1 MVGHNPYRHL
11 RTEVETKPSPTP
23 APRAHHN
30 VGCVKPKHAAGSR
43 CSATLV
49 FFQIHQHFE
58 ASLKD
63 CSQKLKFQPLEKVF
77 WANASQHNS
86 YGKFHSGKT
95 TGLPPATLDEAF
107 RYHLSQFG
115 VAHSYTTLLLR

>member
-77 WANASQHNS
+77 WANASRHNS

-115 VAHSYTTLLLR
+115 VGSFIHHH